1 MNLFV
6 GYQLR
11 PDSRFVDTIVENR
24 EHVKEVYFSWG
35 KIPNGRNS
43 TAIKY
48 GFFDWEAIERQKRDL
63 SRIANAG
70 IGLNL
75 LLNGN
80 CYGKNSLARKF
91 YDEIGNLIDYL
102 ESVYGMKS
110 VTTTSPTIAKFIKEN
125 FPHLEVRASVNMEI
139 GTIEGVEY
147 LSEWFDGFYARRE
160 LNRRPKELKRFAD
173 SCHKIGK
180 KVYMLANSGCLNYC
194 SARQFHDNLV
204 SHENE
209 IAYIDNAYQ
218 FHGVCRE
225 FLKNEKNHMDLLRV
239 SNWVRPEDLGK
250 CANFVDG
257 VKLATRVSNHP
268 EMILRS
274 YVAQSHSGNIL
285 QLMEPDFSD
294 IYPNM
299 VLDNHS
305 LPEDFYEQ
313 VTNCSKNCKMCGKCK
328 NYMVQALQKLPEIQM
343 FHSK

>member
-6 GYQLR
+6 GYQFR
-11 PDSRFVDTIVENR
+11 PDLRFVNTIIENKQ
-24 EHVKEVYFSWG
+24 HIKEVYFSWPS
-35 KIPNGRNS
+35 IPNGRNS
-43 TAIKY
+43 TAVKY
-48 GFFDWEAIERQKRDL
+48 GVSEWELLERQKKDL
-63 SRIANAG
+63 EKIAQAG

-91 YDEIGNLIDYL
+91 YENIGNLIDDL
-102 ESVYGMKS
+102 MRNYGIGS
-110 VTTTSPTIAKFIKEN
+110 VTTTSPVIAKFIKNN
-125 FPHLEVRASVNMEI
+125 FPTLEVRASVNMEI

-147 LSEWFDGFYARRE
+147 LSEWFDGFYAKRE
-160 LNRRPKELKRFAD
+160 LNRRPKELKVFAD
-173 SCHKIGK
+173 RCHEVGK

-204 SHENE
+204 AHEDE
-209 IAYIDNAYQ
+209 IAYIDNAYN

-225 FLKNEKNHMDLLRV
+225 FLNNEKNRMDLLRI
-239 SNWVRPEDLGK
+239 SNWVRPEDLEK
-250 CANFVDG
+250 YTNYVDG
-257 VKLATRVSNHP
+257 IKLATRVSNYP

-274 YVAQSHSGNIL
+274 YISGNYSGNLL
-285 QLMEPDFSD
+285 QLMEPDFSG

-305 LPEDFYEQ
+305 LPDDFYDQ
-313 VTNCSKNCKMCGKCK
+313 ITDCSKNCEVCGKCRS
-328 NYMVQALQKLPEIQM
+328 YMMKALKELPEAQL